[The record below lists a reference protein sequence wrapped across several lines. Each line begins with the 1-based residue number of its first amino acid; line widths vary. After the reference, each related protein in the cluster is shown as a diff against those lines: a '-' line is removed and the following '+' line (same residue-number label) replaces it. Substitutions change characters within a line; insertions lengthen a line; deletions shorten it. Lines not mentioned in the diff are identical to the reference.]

1 MGKIFTVCSG
11 SGGVGKSMIALS
23 VAVGAA
29 KAGYQTILLDA
40 SGSARSCDLAMGM
53 ESVVSLDM
61 MDIFRDQI
69 SIGSA
74 LYPVPRHNRLRF
86 ACASLYDCVPV
97 SDLTGV
103 ILALQTLCDLLV
115 IDLPTGQIDLG
126 AGILKAGDERLLVT
140 RPDDASLRATE
151 RLIQR
156 VGRDQSGLSIIINRM
171 NRDRIKRKTQYDQDT
186 VQAVLDQIA
195 IGCIPEDP
203 SLAEAE
209 KRGKAAIESDGQA
222 KAALHAMLKKLLSG
236 AI

>member
-1 MGKIFTVCSG
+1 MGRIFTVCSG
-11 SGGVGKSMIALS
+11 SGGVGKSMLALS

-40 SGSARSCDLAMGM
+40 SGSSRSCDLTMGL
-53 ESVVSLDM
+53 ESVVALDM
-61 MDIFRDQI
+61 MDIFKDQI

-74 LYPVPRHNRLRF
+74 LYPVPRYDRLRF

-126 AGILKAGDERLLVT
+126 AGIMKSGDERLLVT

-151 RLIQR
+151 RLMR
-156 VGRDQSGLSIIINRM
+156 RSACDQAGTSIIINRI
-171 NRDRIKRKTQYDQDT
+171 NRDRIKRKTQYDQET
-186 VQAVLDQIA
+186 VQTVLDRIA
-195 IGCIPEDP
+195 MGCIPED
-203 SLAEAE
+203 SSVAEAE
-209 KRGKAAIESDGQA
+209 KRGRAAIEADGPV
-222 KAALHAMLKKLLSG
+222 KAALHAMIKKLLSD